1 MHLRIDPGGAV
12 TCVYGEAIDLGGLGE
27 VSIRR
32 GSWVEPDEQGNWW
45 ADLAPV
51 SVLGSVHSRV
61 GRKLWRRSATG
72 WSSTGSPRPSQSL
85 DGIASRSILIEA
97 APVSASQPQIHPPSL
112 KCSSNSGRLAGVS
125 LFIRFQPGVRS

>member
-12 TCVYGEAIDLGGLGE
+12 SCIYGEAIDLGCLGE

-51 SVLGSVHSRV
+51 DGPRLGPFA
-61 GRKLWRRSATG
+61 RRSEALTVERD
-72 WSSTGSPRPSQSL
+72 WLQQHWLTSAKP
-85 DGIASRSILIEA
+85 IA
-97 APVSASQPQIHPPSL
+97 
-112 KCSSNSGRLAGVS
+112 
-125 LFIRFQPGVRS
+125 